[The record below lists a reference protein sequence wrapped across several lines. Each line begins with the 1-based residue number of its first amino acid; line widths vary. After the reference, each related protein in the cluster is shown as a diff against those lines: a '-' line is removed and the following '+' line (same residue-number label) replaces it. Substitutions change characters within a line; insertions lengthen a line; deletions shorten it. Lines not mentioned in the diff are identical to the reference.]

1 MLDLSFKEKTEKY
14 ASVLSSHLCFCS
26 ENWSGCCNL
35 MIHFEYNIYYSKL
48 AIKKF
53 IALLDP
59 FLNLLE
65 LLSYVILKD
74 LY

>member
-1 MLDLSFKEKTEKY
+1 
-14 ASVLSSHLCFCS
+14 
-26 ENWSGCCNL
+26 

-53 IALLDP
+53 IALLDA